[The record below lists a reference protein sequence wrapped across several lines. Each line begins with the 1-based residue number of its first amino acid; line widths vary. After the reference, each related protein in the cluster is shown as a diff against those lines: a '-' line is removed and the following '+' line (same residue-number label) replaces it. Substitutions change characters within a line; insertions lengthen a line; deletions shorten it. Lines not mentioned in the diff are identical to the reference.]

1 MPGPDL
7 TDRELHVLRRS
18 AQGEIYDRIAAD
30 WGVTGR
36 TVKQI
41 ASRMFKKLGATSMPN
56 AVLLACQA
64 GLLDGRPRRHGDH
77 AGFMQ
82 HVRAGEDAWDC
93 EPCATG
99 ERAYRAERRAA
110 RRATKTRA
118 GVAA

>member
-41 ASRMFKKLGATSMPN
+41 ASGMFKKLGATSMPN
-56 AVLLACQA
+56 AILLACRA
-64 GLLDGRPRRHGDH
+64 GILDGRPRRHGDH

-82 HVRAGEDAWDC
+82 HVRAGEDAWAC
-93 EPCATG
+93 EQCAPG
-99 ERAYRAERRAA
+99 ERAYRSGRRAVRRAA
-110 RRATKTRA
+110 KAREQE
-118 GVAA
+118 AA